1 MKPPST
7 AAAIAGFIGKY
18 APAIGAQ
25 LKAARARLRKMFPR
39 GCELVYDNYNAL
51 VFGFAPGERA
61 SEAILSVAA
70 YPRWVT
76 LFFLEGVK
84 LEDPRKLLQGGGSTV
99 RSIRLENPKQLDD
112 PAVRE
117 LIDQAIDR
125 HREAFRAAGPL
136 RTVIK
141 SVSAKQRARRPSA

>member
-1 MKPPST
+1 LKPPST

-39 GCELVYDNYNAL
+39 GCAL